1 MSNSTGF
8 AVMVVIIGL
17 IATYFLP
24 TIIALILRRKNTL
37 AIFLLDLFLGW
48 SLIGWVIALV
58 WAVAKEHDQTIIIQ
72 NMNTQAGGTNDPND
86 SKSTIENQSIRRAT
100 KETTNRN

>member
-8 AVMVVIIGL
+8 AVIIVIMGL

-37 AIFLLDLFLGW
+37 AIFMLDLFLGW

-58 WAVAKEHDQTIIIQ
+58 WAVAKDKDQTIIIQ
-72 NMNTQAGGTNDPND
+72 NMNTQGGTNDSNNP
-86 SKSTIENQSIRRAT
+86 KSPIENQPTRRAT
-100 KETTNRN
+100 KETINRG

>member
-8 AVMVVIIGL
+8 AVIIVIMGL

-24 TIIALILRRKNTL
+24 TIIALILHKRNTL

-58 WAVAKEHDQTIIIQ
+58 WAVAKEKDQMIIIQ
-72 NMNTQAGGTNDPND
+72 NMNTQGGTNDSND
-86 SKSTIENQSIRRAT
+86 SKSPIENQPTRRAT
-100 KETTNRN
+100 KETINRD

>member
-1 MSNSTGF
+1 MSNSTSF
-8 AVMVVIIGL
+8 VAMVVIVGL

-24 TIIALILRRKNTL
+24 TIIALILHRKNTL

-58 WAVAKEHDQTIIIQ
+58 WAVAKEKDQAIIIQ
-72 NMNTQAGGTNDPND
+72 NVNTQAGGTNDSND
-86 SKSTIENQSIRRAT
+86 SKSPIENQPTRRAT
-100 KETTNRN
+100 KETIDRN

>member
-8 AVMVVIIGL
+8 AVIIVIMGF

-24 TIIALILRRKNTL
+24 TIIALILHKRNTL

-58 WAVAKEHDQTIIIQ
+58 WAVAKEKDQTIIIQ
-72 NMNTQAGGTNDPND
+72 NMNTQGGTNDSND
-86 SKSTIENQSIRRAT
+86 SKSPIENQSIRRAT
-100 KETTNRN
+100 KETSIRD